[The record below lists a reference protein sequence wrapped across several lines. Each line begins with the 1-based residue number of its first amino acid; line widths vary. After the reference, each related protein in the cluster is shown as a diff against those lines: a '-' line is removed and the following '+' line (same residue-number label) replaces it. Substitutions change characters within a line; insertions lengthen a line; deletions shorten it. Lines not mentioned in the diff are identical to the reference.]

1 MPINRNLER
10 GQYQIGDLIMGP
22 YTPFKIESI
31 DIGNY
36 DVNVQDKQK
45 QMSNEIDFGQDT
57 LKPAPLSLTINV
69 MVNRVLPNIA
79 ALTND
84 IRVLNFDDD
93 PNLADL
99 QREWRAEETL
109 MQPGVIKPLLFCG
122 SDGIVRQFY
131 GRPGKFTY
139 KKHRQI
145 DSLYYQV
152 TAEFRRSDTYAYSN
166 QEYFVDFAA
175 DTPQTITRTNGNAMS
190 WVRMLLVGPVSHP
203 TINFGDRQIE
213 LDTTH
218 PDLNTIYPGGIIPAG
233 VAVEISSYPWERR
246 VVDSNGISL
255 AAYIV
260 TDRPYLDTIRF
271 PDHVPTV
278 ISWTG
283 TSLAAGSKMR
293 LLWHDGYQV
302 MD

>member
-10 GQYQIGDLIMGP
+10 GQYQLGDLIMGP
-22 YTPFKIESI
+22 YTPFKVESI

-36 DVNVQDKQK
+36 DINAQDTQN
-45 QMSNEIDFGQDT
+45 QMSSEINFGQDT
-57 LKPAPLSLTINV
+57 LKPAPLQMTINV
-69 MVNRVLPNIA
+69 MVNRMLPNIA
-79 ALTND
+79 GLTND
-84 IRVLNFDDD
+84 VRVLNFDDD

-109 MQPGVIKPLLFCG
+109 MNWGVIKPLLFCG
-122 SDGIVRQFY
+122 TDGIVRQFF

-139 KKHRQI
+139 KKHKQI
-145 DSLYYQV
+145 DGLYFQCQ
-152 TAEFRRSDTYAYSN
+152 AEFRRSDTFAYSN
-166 QEYFVDFAA
+166 TEFYVDFNY
-175 DTPQTITRTNGNAMS
+175 DVPQTITRVNGNASS
-190 WVRMLLVGPVSHP
+190 WLRFIIAGPVAHP
-203 TINFGDRQIE
+203 IINFGDRQIE

-218 PDLNTIYPGGIIPAG
+218 PDLATIYPSGIIPAG
-233 VAVEISSYPWERR
+233 VGVEISSYPWERR

-255 AAYIV
+255 ASYIV

-271 PDHVPTV
+271 PYNSPTV

-283 TSLAAGSKMR
+283 TSLGAGSNMR
-293 LLWHDGYQV
+293 FMWHDAYQV